1 MLAQLRITTLVCLLT
16 ILVGACDAV
25 SEDGLNLVGPSLL
38 ASLLSGSLRSAS
50 ADGPLPGTEA
60 CGDFHWSLSEGT
72 AGTYS
77 GEFSA
82 TCADDVQLDGTA
94 SGTLVGDVL
103 NFTATGTATPKDL
116 PPCPFTLNGTGRL
129 VSETIELEYSGTTCL
144 GPISGTEILTSS

>member
-1 MLAQLRITTLVCLLT
+1 MVTHRRITTLVSLLT
-16 ILVGACDAV
+16 ILLGACV
-25 SEDGLNLVGPSLL
+25 TTEDGQSVFGPSSL
-38 ASLLSGSLRSAS
+38 ASFLTGSLSSAGAGS
-50 ADGPLPGTEA
+50 PLPTTEA
-60 CGDFHWSLSEGT
+60 CSDFSWTPSET
-72 AGTYS
+72 VAGTYS
-77 GEFSA
+77 GDFSA

-129 VSETIELEYSGTTCL
+129 VNETIELEYTGTTCL